1 MVTPE
6 RPLRIALLSYRSK
19 PHCGG
24 QGVYVRHLS
33 RELDALGHRVEV
45 FSGQPYP
52 ELDPGPGLTRVPSL
66 DLYRDGDPFRTPHW
80 HEYRDWADVLETAMM
95 WSGAFPEP
103 LTFSIR
109 VQRALAARAGDFDV
123 VHDNQGL
130 GYGLLGLG
138 RPRIWRLGP
147 GGPALPLVASI
158 HHPISVDKRIDL
170 ASVGPLLRLW
180 RRRWYGFVRMQA
192 RVARQIARSGSLI
205 TVSASAKS
213 DICRDFKV
221 PPDRVRVIPLGVDAR
236 LFRPRQAARVPG
248 RIIAVASADS
258 ALKGIATLLHAV
270 AKLVTDRDAH
280 LIIVGRPTPATER
293 LAAQLS
299 IADRVTFTHGLD
311 DQAFSALLAS
321 AEIAVVPSL
330 YEGFSLPA
338 IEHMASGTPLVA
350 SRSGALPEVT
360 GDAAALVT
368 PADSEELAGA
378 LRRLHDSPAERAVLA
393 DRALRRVGERF
404 AWPAVAQATVA
415 QYREAQDRQ
424 APGGPVL
431 TVDFRRFPIRPGQ
444 RVLDLG
450 CGGGRHAFEVYRRGG
465 NVVAFDLDPA
475 ELGPVRSMFAAMRE
489 AGEGTSAGAAAVSG
503 DATGMPFGDGVF
515 DRVIAA
521 EVLEHVLDD
530 QRAMNEL
537 ARVLRPGGL
546 AAVTVPSW
554 LPERICWALS
564 TEYYEVPGG
573 HVRIYTRVEL
583 EAKLARA
590 GLSVR
595 WHHYA
600 HGLHSPYWWLKCAAG
615 VHDDK
620 HPLVSAY
627 HRMLVWDI
635 MRGPAVTRLAEKAL
649 NPVIGKSLVVYA
661 VKTERSSDR

>member
-1 MVTPE
+1 MVTPD

-19 PHCGG
+19 PYCGG

-52 ELDPGPGLTRVPSL
+52 ELDPGPRLTRVPSL
-66 DLYRDGDPFRTPHW
+66 DLYRDGDPFRTPSW
-80 HEYRDWADVLETAMM
+80 HEYRDWIDVLETAMM

-138 RPRIWRLGP
+138 RPRIWRLGRK
-147 GGPALPLVASI
+147 PALPLVASI
-158 HHPISVDKRIDL
+158 HHPISVDRRIDL

-192 RVARQIARSGSLI
+192 RVARHIAGSGSLI
-205 TVSASAKS
+205 TVSDSAKS

-221 PPDRVRVIPLGVDAR
+221 APDRVRVIPLGVDAR

-248 RIIAVASADS
+248 RIIAVASSDS
-258 ALKGIATLLHAV
+258 ALKGTATLLHAV
-270 AKLVTDRDAH
+270 AKLITDRDAH

-293 LAAQLS
+293 LVAQLS
-299 IADRVTFTHGLD
+299 IANRVTFTHGLD

-424 APGGPVL
+424 AE
-431 TVDFRRFPIRPGQ
+431 DRQARDGQ
-444 RVLDLG
+444 APR
-450 CGGGRHAFEVYRRGG
+450 
-465 NVVAFDLDPA
+465 
-475 ELGPVRSMFAAMRE
+475 AAR
-489 AGEGTSAGAAAVSG
+489 
-503 DATGMPFGDGVF
+503 
-515 DRVIAA
+515 
-521 EVLEHVLDD
+521 
-530 QRAMNEL
+530 
-537 ARVLRPGGL
+537 
-546 AAVTVPSW
+546 
-554 LPERICWALS
+554 C
-564 TEYYEVPGG
+564 
-573 HVRIYTRVEL
+573 
-583 EAKLARA
+583 
-590 GLSVR
+590 
-595 WHHYA
+595 
-600 HGLHSPYWWLKCAAG
+600 
-615 VHDDK
+615 
-620 HPLVSAY
+620 
-627 HRMLVWDI
+627 
-635 MRGPAVTRLAEKAL
+635 
-649 NPVIGKSLVVYA
+649 
-661 VKTERSSDR
+661 

>member
-66 DLYRDGDPFRTPHW
+66 DLYRDSDPFRTPDW

-138 RPRIWRLGP
+138 RLG
-147 GGPALPLVASI
+147 LPLVASI
-158 HHPISVDKRIDL
+158 HHPISVDRRIDL
-170 ASVGPLLRLW
+170 ASVGPLARLW

-192 RVARQIARSGSLI
+192 RVARHIAGSGSLI
-205 TVSASAKS
+205 TVSASAKG

-221 PPDRVRVIPLGVDAR
+221 PADRVRVIPLGVDAR

-258 ALKGIATLLHAV
+258 ALKGTATLLHAV
-270 AKLVTDRDAH
+270 AKLVTDRDVH

-299 IADRVTFTHGLD
+299 LANRVTFTHGLD
-311 DQAFSALLAS
+311 DQTFSALLAS

-404 AWPAVAQATVA
+404 AWPAVAQATVT
-415 QYREAQDRQ
+415 QYREARDRQ
-424 APGGPVL
+424 AR
-431 TVDFRRFPIRPGQ
+431 DRDRQ
-444 RVLDLG
+444 D
-450 CGGGRHAFEVYRRGG
+450 GGRDGQDGGRDGQDRGRDG
-465 NVVAFDLDPA
+465 Q
-475 ELGPVRSMFAAMRE
+475 GPRAA
-489 AGEGTSAGAAAVSG
+489 
-503 DATGMPFGDGVF
+503 P
-515 DRVIAA
+515 
-521 EVLEHVLDD
+521 
-530 QRAMNEL
+530 
-537 ARVLRPGGL
+537 
-546 AAVTVPSW
+546 
-554 LPERICWALS
+554 C
-564 TEYYEVPGG
+564 
-573 HVRIYTRVEL
+573 
-583 EAKLARA
+583 
-590 GLSVR
+590 
-595 WHHYA
+595 
-600 HGLHSPYWWLKCAAG
+600 
-615 VHDDK
+615 
-620 HPLVSAY
+620 
-627 HRMLVWDI
+627 
-635 MRGPAVTRLAEKAL
+635 
-649 NPVIGKSLVVYA
+649 
-661 VKTERSSDR
+661 